1 MTRPPLH
8 PETLAIRTQTERSA
22 HREHAVPIY
31 LTSSFVFDDA
41 EQARALFADEIKGN
55 IYSRFTNPNVD
66 ELVAKL
72 CLLEGAEAG
81 IATATGMAAVFATLA
96 GLLSSG
102 DHIIA
107 SRAIFGSTHQMLT
120 KVLPRW
126 GITTTY
132 VDASAP
138 IDAWEGAVRP
148 STKLVFVETPSN
160 PGLELVDLAAVG
172 ALCRSRGLIL
182 VVDNCFSTPL
192 LQRPV
197 EHGADLI
204 IHSATKYIDGQG
216 RTMGGA
222 VVGSAKY
229 ITDVRFFARQ
239 TGPSLS
245 PFNAW
250 LLSKSLETL
259 GVRMDR
265 HVASA
270 LRVAQHFDGHADVRR
285 VRYPFL
291 ESHPQHALARRQ
303 MSGGG
308 GIVVFELEDLA
319 RARRFV
325 DALEVASHTG
335 NLGDSRTIVTHPA
348 STTHAKLT
356 EDERA
361 RVAITPGLIRIS
373 VGLEH
378 VDDII
383 ADLEQALERS
393 RDSSATTS
401 SATVT
406 TGSGRTA

>member
-1 MTRPPLH
+1 MARKLH
-8 PETLAIRTQTERSA
+8 PETLAIRTQAARSA
-22 HREHAVPIY
+22 QREHAVPIY

-41 EQARALFADEIKGN
+41 EQARALFADEMPGN

-81 IATATGMAAVFATLA
+81 IATATGMAAVFASLA
-96 GLLSSG
+96 GTLSSG

-107 SRAIFGSTHQMLT
+107 SRAIFGSTHQLLT

-132 VDASAP
+132 VDAGAP
-138 IDAWEGAVRP
+138 IESWEAAVRP
-148 STKLVFVETPSN
+148 ETKLVFVETPSN
-160 PGLELVDLAAVG
+160 PGLELVDLTAVG
-172 ALCRSRGLIL
+172 GLCRSRDLIF

-192 LQRPV
+192 LQRPI
-197 EHGADLI
+197 EFGADLI
-204 IHSATKYIDGQG
+204 VHSATKYIDGQG

-222 VVGSAKY
+222 VVGSTKHVTP
-229 ITDVRFFARQ
+229 IRFFARQ

-245 PFNAW
+245 PFNGW

-259 GVRMDR
+259 GVRMER
-265 HVASA
+265 HVSNA
-270 LRVAQHFDGHADVRR
+270 LRVARHFDGHRDVRG

-308 GIVVFELEDLA
+308 GIVVLELGDLA
-319 RARRFV
+319 RARRMV
-325 DALEVASHTG
+325 DALELASHSG
-335 NLGDSRTIVTHPA
+335 NLGDTRTIVTHPA

-356 EDERA
+356 EEERG

-378 VDDII
+378 ADDII
-383 ADLEQALERS
+383 ADLEQALAR
-393 RDSSATTS
+393 A
-401 SATVT
+401 
-406 TGSGRTA
+406 

>member
-1 MTRPPLH
+1 MHAMARTLH
-8 PETLAIRTQTERSA
+8 PETLAIRTQAARSA
-22 HREHAVPIY
+22 QREHAVPVY

-41 EQARALFADEIKGN
+41 EQARALFADELPGN

-81 IATATGMAAVFATLA
+81 IATSTGMAAVFASLA
-96 GLLSSG
+96 GLLSAG
-102 DHIIA
+102 DHIVA
-107 SRAIFGSTHQMLT
+107 SRALFGSTHQLLT

-138 IDAWEGAVRP
+138 LEAWEPAVR
-148 STKLVFVETPSN
+148 SETKLVFVETPSN

-172 ALCRSRGLIL
+172 ALCRSRDLIF

-192 LQRPV
+192 LQQPIRF
-197 EHGADLI
+197 GADVVV
-204 IHSATKYIDGQG
+204 HSATKYIDGQG

-222 VVGSAKY
+222 VVGSAKR
-229 ITDVRFFARQ
+229 IADIRFFARQ

-250 LLSKSLETL
+250 ILSKSLETL

-265 HVASA
+265 HVGNA
-270 LRVAQHFDGHADVRR
+270 LQVARHFEGHADVRR

-291 ESHPQHALARRQ
+291 TSHPQHALARRQ
-303 MSGGG
+303 MTAGG
-308 GIVVFELEDLA
+308 GIVVLELDDLA
-319 RARRFV
+319 RARRMV
-325 DALEVASHTG
+325 DALELASHTG
-335 NLGDSRTIVTHPA
+335 NLGDTRTIVTHPA

-356 EDERA
+356 EEERA

-378 VDDII
+378 VEDII
-383 ADLEQALERS
+383 ADLEQALEKS
-393 RDSSATTS
+393 RGA
-401 SATVT
+401 A
-406 TGSGRTA
+406 